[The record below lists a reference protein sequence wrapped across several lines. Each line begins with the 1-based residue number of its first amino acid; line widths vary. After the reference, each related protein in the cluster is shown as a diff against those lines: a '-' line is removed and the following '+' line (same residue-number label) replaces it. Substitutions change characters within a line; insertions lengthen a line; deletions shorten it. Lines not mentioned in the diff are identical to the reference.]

1 MQRVIRRVIVMEK
14 KSISDYKELY
24 STFMRL
30 KDVKPQQEYTVVPA
44 GKDKVNK
51 NGTNASR

>member
-24 STFMRL
+24 PTFMRL

>member
-1 MQRVIRRVIVMEK
+1 MIVMEK
-14 KSISDYKELY
+14 KNISDYKEFY
-24 STFMRL
+24 ATFMRL
-30 KDVKPQQEYTVVPA
+30 KNAKPQQEYIVVPA